1 MIIWCASYPKSGN
14 TWVRAI
20 ISSLLYSKDG
30 VFNFNLLKEISQFP
44 RRTFFK
50 DFTNDYCKL
59 DKVSQYWIQAQEKIN
74 SDGKLRIYK
83 THNGNFSISGNNF
96 TNKINTQGVIYI
108 VRDPRN
114 LITSISNHYQ
124 INMEESVNFLTDEKR
139 QLYSLDPENNF
150 EWNMVN
156 LLSSW
161 KNHYNSWKISSNLIL
176 IKYEDLL
183 YDTKSQINRLSLFL
197 KRFGEFESN
206 DKKINNIIKTTA
218 FEILKKKEEKEGFE
232 EASDESKE
240 TNIKFFNLGPKNNWK
255 DIVDKK
261 LIYQIEKIFKK
272 EMKELNYL

>member
-20 ISSLLYSKDG
+20 VSSLLYSKDG
-30 VFNFNLLKEISQFP
+30 VFNFDLLKEISQFP

-59 DKVSQYWIQAQEKIN
+59 DKVSQYWIRAQEKIN
-74 SDGKLRIYK
+74 SDRKLRIYK
-83 THNGNFSISGNNF
+83 THNGNFSISGKDF
-96 TNKINTQGVIYI
+96 TNKMNTQGVIYI

-124 INMEESVNFLTDEKR
+124 INIEESVDFITDEKR
-139 QLYSLDPENNF
+139 QLYSLAPENNF

-206 DKKINNIIKTTA
+206 DKKINNIIKTTS
-218 FEILKKKEEKEGFE
+218 FEILKKRERKEGFE
-232 EASDESKE
+232 EASE

-255 DIVDKK
+255 DIVDEK
-261 LIYQIEKIFKK
+261 LIYKIEKTFRK
-272 EMKELNYL
+272 EMEELNYL